1 MSIKILA
8 TDFLDRE
15 FERELTEEE
24 VHALYDGSLNFKVI
38 VRELAKQ
45 VEDSEDI

>member
-8 TDFLDRE
+8 TDFLDRK

-24 VHALYDGSLNFKVI
+24 VHALYDGILNFKVI

-45 VEDSEDI
+45 AEDEE